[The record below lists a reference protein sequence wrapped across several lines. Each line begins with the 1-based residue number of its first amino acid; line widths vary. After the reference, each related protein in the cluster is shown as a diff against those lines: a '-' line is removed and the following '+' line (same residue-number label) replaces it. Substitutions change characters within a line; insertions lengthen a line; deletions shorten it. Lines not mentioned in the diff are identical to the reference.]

1 MLARDLTVQAFPAI
15 INTEDNMTY
24 QIKISN
30 TQGRHI
36 NVRKVLD
43 DYTYTDKRTDLAHKL
58 TYDERDNIARF
69 FYQCSDDPD
78 WDERDIIKIAERQ
91 VKKRLGI
98 K

>member
-1 MLARDLTVQAFPAI
+1 MLVQGLTVQAFPAI
-15 INTEDNMTY
+15 INTEENMTY

-43 DYTYTDKRTDLAHKL
+43 GYTFTDKRTDLPHKL
-58 TYDERDNIARF
+58 TNDERDSIAQF
-69 FYQCSDDPD
+69 FYSTQWDTD
-78 WDERDIIKIAERQ
+78 WSEKDIINVAERQ
-91 VKKRLGI
+91 IRKRLGM

>member
-1 MLARDLTVQAFPAI
+1 
-15 INTEDNMTY
+15 MTY

-43 DYTYTDKRTDLAHKL
+43 DYTYTDKRTDLPHKL
-58 TYDERDNIARF
+58 TNDERDNIARF

-78 WDERDIIKIAERQ
+78 WDERDIIKVAERQ
-91 VKKRLGI
+91 IRKRLGL